1 MGRLW
6 RTVTRPGWGGVG
18 GRVGLDV
25 TPADSQNNL
34 LALNTNPMM
43 HWVQT
48 AGHTAAVMEVGQP
61 S

>member
-6 RTVTRPGWGGVG
+6 RTVTRPGWGE
-18 GRVGLDV
+18 GRLDV